1 MQGCGGL
8 WHANVPSYVARLFPW
23 GTLPVPCPLL
33 HPGGAMSYTGT
44 RPVREGNGGGRRH
57 RFGVLALC
65 SALLL
70 SLGLLAPPLAGGV
83 EAQTGTLTGTVVNTS
98 GQPIAN
104 AFVTIQAT
112 NRSGTTNARGQYT
125 FQNVA
130 TGSQEIRV
138 TSLGY
143 RSVTQTATIQA
154 GQTATLDFTLSVS
167 AVALDEVV
175 VTGQAAGIARREIG
189 TSIASVDVT
198 ALESA
203 PINNLSQL
211 LAARAPGVNVMPGGG
226 KSGQGSRI
234 VLRGAASISQS
245 NEPLIYVDGI
255 RIDNSSSSGIETT
268 TAGASWSGLDDINP
282 ADIERIE
289 IIRGASAA
297 TLYGTEASAGV
308 IQIFTRR
315 GREGITQWR
324 YNADYGVLSTPLDWW
339 DISAYSAWFHD
350 EMVQR
355 GATQSHQVSVTGGGQ
370 NFSYYAALTG
380 RTEDGIL
387 PNGGE
392 DAYSARLNLS
402 VVPRQDVTLRLSS
415 GFTRRSVQ
423 HTPDANNTRGYTI
436 NGLVGGPA
444 GQFGTP
450 TRDHTV
456 IEAFQNGNRFTGG
469 LTAEHQPTQALSH
482 RLTFGADIF
491 NSDEFQLFPFGAIN
505 NFIAG
510 YRSNYRRQ
518 NLNLNVDYAA
528 TLRGQLTD
536 GIRSTTS
543 AGFQYFNRDQG
554 WSSSIGNGFP
564 FIGLETVSAALS
576 TSGAEGRL
584 KERSAGFFAE
594 QQFGFGDA
602 LFVTLGARAD
612 GHSAFGEDVDY
623 AIYPKADVS
632 YVLSDQVSLPT
643 VFSSLRVRASY
654 GTAGQQPSNFS
665 AVRTWLPESAVGG
678 QPAVR
683 PGNLGNPDLTAEI
696 STEIEFGIDMGLLED
711 RMRLEVTR
719 FDQRTTDALYAVR
732 EPPSLGF
739 LSTQLRNVGEI
750 ENKGWEVG
758 LRGTVIEARS
768 FGWDATINYSTN
780 ENRIVSLGGGAP
792 IQLQW
797 LQFMREGYPVGSFFG
812 DRFIEL
818 DGEVGLA
825 SNLLRGSD
833 GELPEGWDYL
843 GQPLP
848 TRQVQFGSSFSIGPR
863 VGFSFLLDHKGG
875 HMNHD
880 HSMRWL
886 VQAQRQVLA
895 DATTGAT
902 RQGVERDRQG
912 NLIEGQVGSTT
923 AGPIAHYCRDAQ
935 PGTVEAARCGRNSA
949 LTHGDFAFASDFIKL
964 REVTLTYRMPDEWLG
979 RFGVQSTTL
988 SLAGRNLLRWT
999 DYPGLDPEGMYRNDL
1014 ADSALRAHNFFDT
1027 PTPRQIV
1034 FGVSAQF

>member
-1 MQGCGGL
+1 
-8 WHANVPSYVARLFPW
+8 
-23 GTLPVPCPLL
+23 
-33 HPGGAMSYTGT
+33 MSYLGT
-44 RPVREGNGGGRRH
+44 RPVTEGNGGGRRH

-70 SLGLLAPPLAGGV
+70 SLGLLAPPLAGGA
-83 EAQTGTLTGTVVNTS
+83 EAQTGSLTGTVVNTA

-125 FQNVA
+125 FQNVQA
-130 TGSQEIRV
+130 GSQEIRV

-143 RSVTQTATIQA
+143 RSVTQTVTIQA
-154 GQTATLDFTLSVS
+154 GQTATLDFTLTVS

-189 TSIASVDVT
+189 TSIASLDVT
-198 ALESA
+198 ALEAA
-203 PINNLSQL
+203 PINSLSQL

-255 RIDNSSSSGIETT
+255 RIDNSSSSGISTT

-315 GREGITQWR
+315 GREGQTQWR
-324 YNADYGVLSTPLDWW
+324 YNGDFGILSTPRDWW
-339 DISAYSAWFHD
+339 NISAYSDYFYDA
-350 EMVQR
+350 MVQR
-355 GATQSHQVSVTGGGQ
+355 GQTQSHQVSVTGGGE

-380 RTEDGIL
+380 RDEEGIL

-392 DAYSARLNLS
+392 SAYSARLNLT
-402 VVPRQDVTLRLSS
+402 VVPRSDLTLRLTS

-444 GQFGTP
+444 GQFVATE
-450 TRDHTV
+450 TLTA
-456 IEAFQNGNRFTGG
+456 IEAYQNGNRFTGG
-469 LTAEHQPTQALSH
+469 LTAEHQIIESLSH

-491 NSDEFQLFPFGAIN
+491 NSDEFQLFPFGAISN
-505 NFIAG
+505 LTAG
-510 YRSNYRRQ
+510 FRSNYRRQ
-518 NLNLNVDYAA
+518 NLNFNVDYAA

-543 AGFQYFNRDQG
+543 AGFQFFDRDQG
-554 WSSSIGNGFP
+554 WSSSVGDGFP
-564 FIGLETVSAALS
+564 FVGLETVSAALS

-594 QQFGFGDA
+594 QQFGFGNA

-632 YVLSDQVSLPT
+632 YVLSEQVALPT
-643 VFSSLRVRASY
+643 LFSSVRLRASV

-665 AVRTWLPESAVGG
+665 AVRTWQPESAVGG

-683 PGNLGNPDLTAEI
+683 PGNLGNPDLTAEV
-696 STEIEFGIDMGLLED
+696 STEVELGLDMGLLDD
-711 RMRLEVTR
+711 RLRVEVTR
-719 FDQRTTDALYAVR
+719 YDQTTRDALYAVR

-750 ENKGWEVG
+750 ENWGWEVG
-758 LRGTVIEARS
+758 LRGTVVETPS
-768 FGWDATINYSTN
+768 FAWDATVNFSTN

-792 IQLQW
+792 LQLQW
-797 LQFMREGYPVGSFFG
+797 LQFMREGYPVGAFFG
-812 DRFIEL
+812 DRVIEV
-818 DGEVGLA
+818 DGQVGQA
-825 SNLLRGSD
+825 SALLRGAD

-848 TRQVQFGSSFSIGPR
+848 TRQIQLGSTFSIGAR
-863 VGFSFLLDHKGG
+863 VGLSFLLDHKGG

-880 HSMRWL
+880 HSLRWL
-886 VQAQRQVLA
+886 MHSARQVTGTGQ
-895 DATTGAT
+895 DVAT
-902 RQGVERDRQG
+902 DSNG
-912 NLIEGQVGSTT
+912 NRVTEGHVS
-923 AGPIAHYCRDAQ
+923 HRCRDNPDNAVIQ
-935 PGTVEAARCGRNSA
+935 TVCGRGSA
-949 LTHGDFAFASDFIKL
+949 LTHGDFAFDSDFWRL
-964 REVTLTYRMPDEWLG
+964 REVTLTYRMPDNWLAP
-979 RFGVQSTTL
+979 FGVQSSTI

-1014 ADSALRAHNFFDT
+1014 SDSALRAHNFFDT
-1027 PTPRQIV
+1027 PLPRQIV
-1034 FGVSAQF
+1034 FGISAQF

>member
-1 MQGCGGL
+1 
-8 WHANVPSYVARLFPW
+8 
-23 GTLPVPCPLL
+23 
-33 HPGGAMSYTGT
+33 MSHSGPHSSSL
-44 RPVREGNGGGRRH
+44 RREAGSRRSAG
-57 RFGVLALC
+57 FLVLA
-65 SALLL
+65 STLLL
-70 SLGLLAPPLAGGV
+70 TLGLLAPPAASSA
-83 EAQTGTLTGTVVNTS
+83 EAQTGILTGTVVNTA
-98 GQPIAN
+98 GQPVAN
-104 AFVTIQAT
+104 AFVTIRAS
-112 NRSGTTNARGQYT
+112 NRSGITNARGQYT
-125 FQNVA
+125 FQNVPA
-130 TGSQEIRV
+130 GEQEIQV
-138 TSLGY
+138 SSLGY
-143 RSVTQTATIQA
+143 RTTLQSVTIQA

-211 LAARAPGVNVMPGGG
+211 LQARAPGVNVMPGGG

-255 RIDNSSSSGIETT
+255 RIDNSSSSGISTT

-282 ADIERIE
+282 ADIERVE

-315 GREGITQWR
+315 GREGATQWR
-324 YNADYGVLSTPLDWW
+324 YNGDFGVLSTPLDWW
-339 DISAYSAWFHD
+339 NISAYADWFHN
-350 EMVQR
+350 EMVET
-355 GATQSHQVSVTGGGQ
+355 GTTQSHQVSVTGGGE

-392 DAYSARLNLS
+392 DAYSARLNLT
-402 VVPRQDVTLRLSS
+402 VVPRSDVTLRLTS

-444 GQFGTP
+444 GQFGTE
-450 TRDHTV
+450 TQALTA

-469 LTAEHQPTQALSH
+469 LTAEHQATEWLSH
-482 RLTFGADIF
+482 RLTFGADIV
-491 NSDEFQLFPFGAIN
+491 NSDEYQLFPFGAVNNIIN
-505 NFIAG
+505 GF
-510 YRSNYRRQ
+510 RSNYRRQ
-518 NLNLNVDYAA
+518 NVNLNVDYAA
-528 TLRGQLTD
+528 TVRTQLTA

-543 AGFQYFNRDQG
+543 AGFQYFDRDQG
-554 WSSSIGNGFP
+554 WNSSVGDGFP

-594 QQFGFGDA
+594 QQFGFGNA

-632 YVLSDQVSLPT
+632 YVLSEQVELPSF
-643 VFSSLRVRASY
+643 FSSTRLRASY

-683 PGNLGNPDLTAEI
+683 PGNLGNPDLTAEV
-696 STEIEFGIDMGLLED
+696 STEIEFGLDMGILDD
-711 RMRLEVTR
+711 RLRLEVTR
-719 FDQRTTDALYAVR
+719 YDQTTKDALYAVR
-732 EPPSLGF
+732 EPPSQGF

-750 ENKGWEVG
+750 QNKGWEVG
-758 LRGTVIEARS
+758 VRGTVFETRS
-768 FGWDATINYSTN
+768 FAWDATINYSTN
-780 ENRIVSLGGGAP
+780 ENEIVSLGGGAP

-812 DRFIEL
+812 NRFVEVN
-818 DGEVGLA
+818 GEVGLA
-825 SNLLRGSD
+825 SNLLRDANGD
-833 GELPEGWDYL
+833 LPEGWDYL

-848 TRQVQFGSSFSIGPR
+848 TRQIQLGSTFSVGSR
-863 VGFSFLLDHKGG
+863 VGVGFLLDHKAG

-886 VQAQRQVLA
+886 VQAQRQVVNE
-895 DATTGAT
+895 G
-902 RQGVERDRQG
+902 QGVARDRGG
-912 NLIEGQVGSTT
+912 NTVTS
-923 AGPIAHYCRDAQ
+923 GPIAHYCRDAQ
-935 PGTVEAARCGRNSA
+935 PGSVEAARCGRNSA
-949 LTHGDFAFASDFIKL
+949 LTHGDFAFPADFWKL
-964 REVTLTYRMPDEWLG
+964 REVTLTYRMPEAWLG
-979 RFGVQSTTL
+979 RFGVQSSTV
-988 SLAGRNLLRWT
+988 SLAGRNLFRWT

-1014 ADSALRAHNFFDT
+1014 SDSALRAHNFFDT

-1034 FGVSAQF
+1034 FGISAQF

>member
-1 MQGCGGL
+1 
-8 WHANVPSYVARLFPW
+8 
-23 GTLPVPCPLL
+23 
-33 HPGGAMSYTGT
+33 MSHSGPHSSSL
-44 RPVREGNGGGRRH
+44 RREAGSRRSAG
-57 RFGVLALC
+57 FLVLA
-65 SALLL
+65 STLLL
-70 SLGLLAPPLAGGV
+70 TLGLLAPPAASSA
-83 EAQTGTLTGTVVNTS
+83 EAQTGILTGTVVNTA
-98 GQPIAN
+98 GQPVAN
-104 AFVTIQAT
+104 AFVTIRAS
-112 NRSGTTNARGQYT
+112 NRSGITNARGQYT
-125 FQNVA
+125 FQNVPA
-130 TGSQEIRV
+130 GEQEIQV
-138 TSLGY
+138 SSLGY
-143 RSVTQTATIQA
+143 RTTLQSVTIQA

-211 LAARAPGVNVMPGGG
+211 LQGRAPGVNVMPGGG

-255 RIDNSSSSGIETT
+255 RIDNSSSSGISTT

-282 ADIERIE
+282 ADIERVE

-315 GREGITQWR
+315 GREGATQWR
-324 YNADYGVLSTPLDWW
+324 YNGDFGILSTPFDWW
-339 DISAYSAWFHD
+339 NISAYSQYFYD

-355 GATQSHQVSVTGGGQ
+355 GQTQSHQVSVTGGGE
-370 NFSYYAALTG
+370 NVSYYAALTG

-392 DAYSARLNLS
+392 DAFSARLNLT
-402 VVPRQDVTLRLSS
+402 VVPRDNLTLRLTS

-436 NGLVGGPA
+436 NGLVGGPR
-444 GQFGTP
+444 GQFVATESL
-450 TRDHTV
+450 TA

-469 LTAEHQPTQALSH
+469 LTAEHQVMESLSH
-482 RLTFGADIF
+482 RFTFGADII
-491 NSDEFQLFPFGAIN
+491 NSDEYQLFPFGAVSN
-505 NFIAG
+505 LARGF
-510 YRSNYRRQ
+510 RSNYRRQ
-518 NLNLNVDYAA
+518 NLNLNLDYAA
-528 TLRGQLTD
+528 TLRTQLTD

-554 WSSSIGNGFP
+554 WSSSVGDGFP
-564 FIGLETVSAALS
+564 FVGLETVSAALS

-594 QQFGFGDA
+594 QQFGFGNA
-602 LFVTLGARAD
+602 FFLTLGARAD
-612 GHSAFGEDVDY
+612 GHSAFGDDVDY
-623 AIYPKADVS
+623 AIYPKADLSFVVS
-632 YVLSDQVSLPT
+632 ERFTLPEFLSSA
-643 VFSSLRVRASY
+643 RVRASY

-665 AVRTWLPESAVGG
+665 AVRTWQPESAVGG

-683 PGNLGNPDLTAEI
+683 PGNLGNPDLTAEV
-696 STEIEFGIDMGLLED
+696 STEIEFGLDLGVMDD
-711 RMRLEVTR
+711 RFRLELTR
-719 FDQRTTDALYAVR
+719 YDQTTKDALYAVR

-750 ENKGWEVG
+750 ENWGWEAG
-758 LRGTVIEARS
+758 IRGTIVESPAFS
-768 FGWDATINYSTN
+768 WDATINFSTN
-780 ENRIVSLGGGAP
+780 ENKIVSLGGGAP

-797 LQFMREGYPVGSFFG
+797 LQFMREGYPVGAFFG
-812 DRFIEL
+812 DRVIEVN
-818 DGEVGLA
+818 GQVGQA
-825 SNLLRGSD
+825 SVLLRDGN

-848 TRQVQFGSSFSIGPR
+848 TRQVQLGSNFALGSR
-863 VGFSFLLDHKGG
+863 VNLSVLVDHKGG
-875 HMNHD
+875 NMNHD
-880 HSMRWL
+880 HSLRWL
-886 VQAQRQVLA
+886 MHGGRSVG
-895 DATTGAT
+895 DG
-902 RQGVERDRQG
+902 QGVARDSGG
-912 NLIEGQVGSTT
+912 NPVTSGTLS
-923 AGPIAHYCRDAQ
+923 HRCRDNAGDPVIQ
-935 PGTVEAARCGRNSA
+935 VVCSRSSA
-949 LTHGDFAFASDFIKL
+949 LTHGDFAFPADFWRL
-964 REVTLTYRMPDEWLG
+964 REVTLSYRMPDGWLAPV
-979 RFGVQSTTL
+979 GVQSATL

-1014 ADSALRAHNFFDT
+1014 SDSALRAHNFFDT
-1027 PTPRQIV
+1027 PLPRQIV
-1034 FGVSAQF
+1034 FGISAQF

>member
-1 MQGCGGL
+1 MSHLGP
-8 WHANVPSYVARLFPW
+8 HSSVPWRR
-23 GTLPVPCPLL
+23 G
-33 HPGGAMSYTGT
+33 
-44 RPVREGNGGGRRH
+44 EGRR
-57 RFGVLALC
+57 RAGFLALA
-65 SALLL
+65 SALFL
-70 SLGLLAPPLAGGV
+70 SLGLLAPPMASSA
-83 EAQTGTLTGTVVNTS
+83 EAQTGILTGTVVNTA
-98 GQPIAN
+98 GQPVAN
-104 AFVTIQAT
+104 AFVTIRAS
-112 NRSGTTNARGQYT
+112 NRSGITNARGQYT

-130 TGSQEIRV
+130 AGEQEV
-138 TSLGY
+138 QVSSLGY
-143 RSVTQTATIQA
+143 RTTVQTVTIQA

-203 PINNLSQL
+203 PVNNLSQL
-211 LAARAPGVNVMPGGG
+211 LQARAPGVNVMPGGG

-255 RIDNSSSSGIETT
+255 RIDNSSSSGISTT

-282 ADIERIE
+282 ADIERVE

-315 GREGITQWR
+315 GREGATQWR
-324 YNADYGVLSTPLDWW
+324 YNGDFGVLSTPLDWW
-339 DISAYSAWFHD
+339 NISAYSDWFYN
-350 EMVQR
+350 EMVER
-355 GATQSHQVSVTGGGQ
+355 GTTQSHQVSVTGGGE

-392 DAYSARLNLS
+392 DAYSARLNLT
-402 VVPRQDVTLRLSS
+402 VIPRNNVTLRLTS

-436 NGLVGGPA
+436 NGLVGGPR
-444 GQFGTP
+444 GQFGTE
-450 TRDHTV
+450 TQALTA

-469 LTAEHQPTQALSH
+469 LTAEHQATEWLSH
-482 RLTFGADIF
+482 RLTFGADIV
-491 NSDEFQLFPFGAIN
+491 NSDEYQLFPFGAVNNIIN
-505 NFIAG
+505 GF
-510 YRSNYRRQ
+510 RSNYRRQ
-518 NLNLNVDYAA
+518 NVNLNVDYAA
-528 TLRGQLTD
+528 TARTQLTA

-543 AGFQYFNRDQG
+543 AGFQYFDRDQG
-554 WSSSIGNGFP
+554 WNSSVGDGFP
-564 FIGLETVSAALS
+564 FIGLETVSAALT

-594 QQFGFGDA
+594 QQFGFGNA

-632 YVLSDQVSLPT
+632 YVLSEQVALPSL
-643 VFSSLRVRASY
+643 FSSMRVRASY

-683 PGNLGNPDLTAEI
+683 PGNLGNPDLTAEV
-696 STEIEFGIDMGLLED
+696 STEIELGLDMGILED
-711 RMRLEVTR
+711 RIRLEVTR
-719 FDQRTTDALYAVR
+719 YDQTTKDALYAVR

-750 ENKGWEVG
+750 QNKGWEVG
-758 LRGTVIEARS
+758 VRGTVVETRS
-768 FGWDATINYSTN
+768 FSWDAIVNYSTN
-780 ENRIVSLGGGAP
+780 ENEIVSLGGGAP

-812 DRFIEL
+812 DRFIEV
-818 DGEVGLA
+818 DGQVGLA
-825 SNLLRGSD
+825 SNLLRDGS
-833 GELPEGWDYL
+833 GNLPEGWDYL

-848 TRQVQFGSSFSIGPR
+848 TRQVQLGSTFSVGPR
-863 VGFSFLLDHKGG
+863 IGVSFLLDHKAG

-886 VQAQRQVLA
+886 VQAQRQVVA
-895 DATTGAT
+895 EG
-902 RQGVERDRQG
+902 QGVARDRGG
-912 NLIEGQVGSTT
+912 NPVTT
-923 AGPIAHYCRDAQ
+923 GPIAHYCRDAQ
-935 PGTVEAARCGRNSA
+935 PNTVEAARCGRNSA
-949 LTHGDFAFASDFIKL
+949 LTHGDFAFPADFWKL
-964 REVTLTYRMPDEWLG
+964 REVTLTYRMPEAWLG
-979 RFGVQSTTL
+979 RFGVQSSTL
-988 SLAGRNLLRWT
+988 SLAGRNLFRWT

-1014 ADSALRAHNFFDT
+1014 SDSALRAHNFFDT

-1034 FGVSAQF
+1034 FGISAQF

>member
-1 MQGCGGL
+1 MSHSGP
-8 WHANVPSYVARLFPW
+8 HSSVPWRR
-23 GTLPVPCPLL
+23 G
-33 HPGGAMSYTGT
+33 
-44 RPVREGNGGGRRH
+44 EGRR
-57 RFGVLALC
+57 RAGFLALA
-65 SALLL
+65 SALFL
-70 SLGLLAPPLAGGV
+70 SLGLLAPPMASSA
-83 EAQTGTLTGTVVNTS
+83 EAQTGILTGTVVNTA
-98 GQPIAN
+98 GQPVAN
-104 AFVTIQAT
+104 AFVTIRAS
-112 NRSGTTNARGQYT
+112 NRSGITNARGQYT

-130 TGSQEIRV
+130 AGEQEV
-138 TSLGY
+138 QVSSLGY
-143 RSVTQTATIQA
+143 RTTVQTVTIQA

-198 ALESA
+198 ALEAA

-211 LAARAPGVNVMPGGG
+211 LQARAPGVNVMPGGG

-255 RIDNSSSSGIETT
+255 RIDNSSASGISTT

-282 ADIERIE
+282 ADIERVE

-315 GREGITQWR
+315 GREGATQWR
-324 YNADYGVLSTPLDWW
+324 YNGDFGVLSTPLDWW
-339 DISAYSAWFHD
+339 NISAYSDWFYN
-350 EMVQR
+350 EMVER
-355 GATQSHQVSVTGGGQ
+355 GTTQSHQISVTGGGE

-392 DAYSARLNLS
+392 DAYSARLNLT
-402 VVPRQDVTLRLSS
+402 VIPRNNVTLRLTS

-436 NGLVGGPA
+436 NGLVGGPR
-444 GQFGTP
+444 GQFGTE
-450 TRDHTV
+450 TQALTA

-469 LTAEHQPTQALSH
+469 LTAEHQATEWLSH
-482 RLTFGADIF
+482 RLTFGADIV
-491 NSDEFQLFPFGAIN
+491 NSDEYQLFPFGAVNNIIN
-505 NFIAG
+505 GF
-510 YRSNYRRQ
+510 RSNYRRQ
-518 NLNLNVDYAA
+518 NVNLNVDYAA
-528 TLRGQLTD
+528 TVRTQLTA

-543 AGFQYFNRDQG
+543 AGFQYFDRDQG
-554 WSSSIGNGFP
+554 WNSSVGDGFP
-564 FIGLETVSAALS
+564 FIGLETVSAALT

-594 QQFGFGDA
+594 QQFGFGNA

-632 YVLSDQVSLPT
+632 YVLSEQVALPSI
-643 VFSSLRVRASY
+643 FSSMRVRASY

-683 PGNLGNPDLTAEI
+683 PGNLGNPDLTAEV
-696 STEIEFGIDMGLLED
+696 STEIEFGLDMGILDD
-711 RMRLEVTR
+711 RIRLEVTR
-719 FDQRTTDALYAVR
+719 YDQTTKDALYAVR

-750 ENKGWEVG
+750 QNTGWEVG
-758 LRGTVIEARS
+758 VRGTVVETRS
-768 FGWDATINYSTN
+768 FSWDAIVNYSTN
-780 ENRIVSLGGGAP
+780 ENEIVSLGGGAP

-812 DRFIEL
+812 DRFIEV
-818 DGEVGLA
+818 DGQVGLA
-825 SNLLRGSD
+825 SNLLRD
-833 GELPEGWDYL
+833 GNGNLPEGWDYL

-848 TRQVQFGSSFSIGPR
+848 TRQVQLGSTFSVGPR
-863 VGFSFLLDHKGG
+863 IGVSFLLDHKAG

-886 VQAQRQVLA
+886 VQAQRQVVA
-895 DATTGAT
+895 EG
-902 RQGVERDRQG
+902 QGVARDRGG
-912 NLIEGQVGSTT
+912 NPVTT
-923 AGPIAHYCRDAQ
+923 GPIAHYCRDAQ
-935 PGTVEAARCGRNSA
+935 PNTVEAARCGRNSA
-949 LTHGDFAFASDFIKL
+949 LTHGDFAFPADFWKL
-964 REVTLTYRMPDEWLG
+964 REVTLTYRMPEAWLG
-979 RFGVQSTTL
+979 RFGVQSSTV
-988 SLAGRNLLRWT
+988 SLAGRNLFRWT

-1034 FGVSAQF
+1034 FGISAQF